1 MVIQKILK
9 HPLFYIF
16 ILALILRIY
25 KLGEIPDGFH
35 VDEVRVGWNA
45 YSILKTG
52 MDDWGKSR
60 QLHYNSFGDFR
71 PMGIFYLTIPSIAI
85 FGLTEFATRFPSAL
99 VGALTILPIYFF
111 VRELFESKIV
121 NSQWSMDKK
130 KKLTINYQPFAIA
143 ASFMLAIN
151 PWHISL
157 SRATSEGIISV
168 FLVISAIYFLLNWLT
183 HGQKRP
189 LLFSFFSFF
198 ASYFFYHSARMLSPI
213 FALVTL
219 YIFRKSLTK
228 KIDIKI
234 AVIFVLVL
242 IGITFIFSLNKE
254 ARGRFSQV
262 SIFNDLN
269 VKKTLDQMPYEEGE
283 NKVLVARIFHNK
295 LVVYTTRFIDEY
307 AKYFSSN
314 FLISTEGKPIRY
326 VTVGNGLLTYTEFA
340 LLAIGLI
347 SIFRK
352 NKSLLPLILL
362 LVAPLPAALTTE
374 DAPNLHRAVF
384 MIPFLSIII
393 AYGLFEL
400 TQTGKYQQ
408 FYKIFLLLIFA
419 NLVYFSHMYF
429 VHNRVHEQ
437 LSMYRNRGVKET
449 INSIESLKDK
459 YDKIQITNIP
469 DDLYPW
475 YAFYTKQ
482 NPTIFNE
489 KAKTRD
495 KGAWSFGKIIF
506 GQIKCP
512 SRDVDVD
519 YQGQKMLVIDSESCG
534 NIRGIVPMNI
544 ILEIKRPGPEG
555 GIPYTFWGN

>member
-16 ILALILRIY
+16 LLALILRIY
-25 KLGEIPDGFH
+25 HLGETPDGFH

-52 MDDWGKSR
+52 RDDWGKSW

-99 VGALTILPIYFF
+99 VGSLTIIPIYFLVKNLF
-111 VRELFESKIV
+111 SQKNEL
-121 NSQWSMDKK
+121 
-130 KKLTINYQPFAIA
+130 QPIFASLI
-143 ASFMLAIN
+143 LAIN

-168 FLVISAIYFLLNWLT
+168 FLVISAICFLLNWLT
-183 HGQKRP
+183 HGQQR
-189 LLFSFFSFF
+189 LLFFSFFLFF

-219 YIFRKSLTK
+219 YLFRKSLTK

-234 AVIFVLVL
+234 AVIFVLAL

-283 NKVLVARIFHNK
+283 NKVLVARTFHNK

-307 AKYFSSN
+307 VKYFSSN
-314 FLISTEGKPIRY
+314 FLISTEGKPLRY

-340 LLAIGLI
+340 LLAVGLI

-362 LVAPLPAALTTE
+362 IVAALPAALTTE
-374 DAPNLHRAVF
+374 DAPNLHRAIF

-393 AYGLFEL
+393 AYGLYQLIQFK
-400 TQTGKYQQ
+400 KYQQ
-408 FYKIFLLLIFA
+408 IYKVSLLLIFA
-419 NLVYFSHMYF
+419 NLVYFLHMYF
-429 VHNRVHEQ
+429 IHNRVHEQ
-437 LSMYRNRGVKET
+437 LSMYRNWGVKET

-475 YAFYTKQ
+475 YAFYTKKD
-482 NPTIFNE
+482 PAIFNE

-519 YQGQKMLVIDSESCG
+519 YPGQKMLVIDSESCG
-534 NIRGIVPMNI
+534 NIRGIVAMNK

-555 GIPYTFWGN
+555 GIPYTFWRN